1 MVDAAQAGREGSAS
15 RGGGR
20 RSARATDIAAQPSL
34 SEVDGGRPWRRATA
48 WLAGLSVFFYAS
60 YSFSNWLASQ
70 RAGVPVVV
78 YDWEHAIPF
87 VAWMIIP
94 YWSTNLL
101 FAVSL
106 FFCRSRTELDSHAK
120 RLLTAQVVAVS
131 CFILFPLRTSFPV
144 PKLDG
149 IFAFF
154 FAALGAFDLPYNQAP
169 SLHIAVTTILFALYG
184 KVLPRWAV
192 PLFAAWSL
200 LVVGSVLMTY
210 QHHFIDIPTGFLLG
224 LVCIWIWPPDGG
236 NRLLHWRL
244 TDDPQRR
251 RIAGRYALAAAAMT
265 LPAAVLGSGFLWLMW
280 PAAAL
285 GAVSLAYLALGCQ
298 VFAKTAEGRIAW
310 PVRLILAPYLA
321 GAWLKAR
328 LRTPGEARATQ
339 IADGVF
345 LGRFPSARDCADV
358 KSVVDLSCAFACPAF
373 RGQWISIP
381 MLDLVAPE
389 PESVRA
395 AVDAIEKTRP
405 QGPVLVCAG
414 SGHVQSAAV
423 LAVWLVRTGQVAHL
437 EAGLDL
443 LGRKDFRLAL
453 TSAQVQVMTEAVQ
466 HAVTPE
472 NPPMAAARP

>member
-1 MVDAAQAGREGSAS
+1 MVDAARGSREGAAHHGAHAS
-15 RGGGR
+15 R
-20 RSARATDIAAQPSL
+20 SALD
-34 SEVDGGRPWRRATA
+34 DGRPWRRATA
-48 WLAGLSVFFYAS
+48 WLAGLCVFFYAS
-60 YSFSNWLASQ
+60 YSFSNWLASL

-144 PKLDG
+144 PELDG
-149 IFAFF
+149 IFGFF
-154 FAALGAFDLPYNQAP
+154 FAALGAVDLPYNQAP

-200 LVVGSVLMTY
+200 LVVGSVLTTY
-210 QHHFIDIPTGFLLG
+210 QHHFVDIPTGLLLG
-224 LVCIWIWPPDGG
+224 LVCIWIWPPNGG

-251 RIAGRYALAAAAMT
+251 RIAGRYALVAAVIA
-265 LPAAVLGSGFLWLMW
+265 LPAAVLGNGFLWLIW

-298 VFAKTAEGRIAW
+298 VFAKTADGHIDWPAW
-310 PVRLILAPYLA
+310 LVLAPYLV

-328 LRTPGEARATQ
+328 LRTRSEARAVE
-339 IADGVF
+339 IIDGIF
-345 LGRFPSARDCADV
+345 LGRFPSARACADM
-358 KSVVDLSCAFACPAF
+358 KSVVDLSCAFARPAF
-373 RGQWISIP
+373 RGRWISIP
-381 MLDLVAPE
+381 MLDLVAPD
-389 PESVRA
+389 PESLRD
-395 AVDAIEKTRP
+395 AVDAIEKARP
-405 QGPVLVCAG
+405 HGTMLVCAG

-423 LAVWLVRTGQVAHL
+423 LAVWLVRTGRVAHL
-437 EAGLDL
+437 GAGLDL
-443 LGRKDFRLAL
+443 LTSRDSRLAL
-453 TSAQVQVMTEAVQ
+453 TSAQVWVMTAAVQ
-466 HAVTPE
+466 SAVTPE
-472 NPPMAAARP
+472 SPSMIAARP

>member
-1 MVDAAQAGREGSAS
+1 MADTAQA
-15 RGGGR
+15 RGKRLGHRGTQAPQR
-20 RSARATDIAAQPSL
+20 PISSIEP
-34 SEVDGGRPWRRATA
+34 GRPWRRATA

-78 YDWEHAIPF
+78 YDWERTIPF
-87 VAWMIIP
+87 VAWMIVP

-106 FFCRSRTELDSHAK
+106 FFCRSRPELDSHAR

-149 IFAFF
+149 IFSFF

-169 SLHIAVTTILFALYG
+169 SLHIAVTTILFALYV

-192 PLFAAWSL
+192 PLFAGWSL

-210 QHHFIDIPTGFLLG
+210 QHHFIDLPTGFLLG
-224 LVCIWIWPPDGG
+224 LVCLWMWPSDGG

-251 RIAGRYALAAAAMT
+251 RIAGVHALAAVAIM
-265 LPAAVLGSGFLWLMW
+265 LPAALLGGGLLWLMW
-280 PAAAL
+280 PAMAL

-298 VFAKTAEGRIAW
+298 VFAKSADGHIGW
-310 PVRLILAPYLA
+310 PSRLILAPYLA

-328 LRTPGEARATQ
+328 LWTRGEKRAVEV
-339 IADGVF
+339 ADGVF
-345 LGRFPSARDCADV
+345 LGRFPSARDCSEM
-358 KSVVDLSCAFACPAF
+358 KCVVDLSSAFGRPAF
-373 RGQWISIP
+373 GGLWTSVP
-381 MLDLVAPE
+381 MLDLVAPD
-389 PESVRA
+389 PESLCA
-395 AVDAIEKTRP
+395 AVAAIERARP
-405 QGPVLVCAG
+405 QGAVLVCAG
-414 SGHVQSAAV
+414 ADPGQSAAV
-423 LAVWLVRTGQVAHL
+423 LAVWLVRTGRAAHL
-437 EAGLDL
+437 QAGLDL
-443 LGRKDFRLAL
+443 LRGKDTRLAL
-453 TSAQVQVMTEAVQ
+453 SSAQVRVMTAAVGY
-466 HAVTPE
+466 AV
-472 NPPMAAARP
+472 AG

>member
-1 MVDAAQAGREGSAS
+1 MADAAQA
-15 RGGGR
+15 RGKRPGR
-20 RSARATDIAAQPSL
+20 RGAQASQRPISL
-34 SEVDGGRPWRRATA
+34 VEDGRPWRRATA

-78 YDWEHAIPF
+78 YDWEHTIPF

-106 FFCRSRTELDSHAK
+106 FFCRSRSELDSHAK

-149 IFAFF
+149 IFSFF

-192 PLFAAWSL
+192 PLFAGWSL

-210 QHHFIDIPTGFLLG
+210 QHHFIDIPTGLLLG
-224 LVCIWIWPPDGG
+224 LVCIWMWPSDGG

-251 RIAGRYALAAAAMT
+251 RIAGLYALAAGAML
-265 LPAAVLGSGFLWLMW
+265 LPAALLGGGSLWLMW
-280 PAAAL
+280 PATAL
-285 GAVSLAYLALGCQ
+285 GAVSLAYLALGCE
-298 VFAKTAEGRIAW
+298 VFAKSVDGRIDW
-310 PVRLILAPYLA
+310 PSRLILAPYLA
-321 GAWLKAR
+321 GAWLKTCLWTRAAK
-328 LRTPGEARATQ
+328 RTVEV
-339 IADGVF
+339 ADGVF
-345 LGRFPSARDCADV
+345 LGRFPSVRDGIEM
-358 KSVVDLSCAFACPAF
+358 KSVVDLSCASARPAF
-373 RGQWISIP
+373 QGQWISIP

-389 PESVRA
+389 PESLCA
-395 AVDAIEKTRP
+395 AVEAIERARP
-405 QGPVLVCAG
+405 RGSVLVCTGADHG
-414 SGHVQSAAV
+414 QGAAV
-423 LAVWLVRTGQVAHL
+423 LAVWLVRTGRAAHL

-443 LGRKDFRLAL
+443 LRGKDTRLVP
-453 TSAQVQVMTEAVQ
+453 TSAQVRVMTAAVQ
-466 HAVTPE
+466 YAV
-472 NPPMAAARP
+472 AG

>member
-1 MVDAAQAGREGSAS
+1 MVDAAHASREGSARNGAHAS
-15 RGGGR
+15 RPP
-20 RSARATDIAAQPSL
+20 A
-34 SEVDGGRPWRRATA
+34 EEGRPWRRATA

-149 IFAFF
+149 VFAFF

-192 PLFAAWSL
+192 PLFAVWSL
-200 LVVGSVLMTY
+200 LVVGSVLTTY
-210 QHHFIDIPTGFLLG
+210 QHHFVDIPTGFLLG
-224 LVCIWIWPPDGG
+224 LVCIWMWPPDGG
-236 NRLLHWRL
+236 SRLAHWRL

-251 RIAGRYALAAAAMT
+251 RLAGGYAVAAAVMT
-265 LPAAVLGSGFLWLMW
+265 LLAAVLGSGFLWLMW

-285 GAVSLAYLALGCQ
+285 GAVSLAYLALGGQ
-298 VFAKTAEGRIAW
+298 IFAKTADGQIDW

-321 GAWLKAR
+321 GAWLRAR
-328 LRTPGEARATQ
+328 LRTRRGAYAIE
-339 IADGVF
+339 IVDSVF
-345 LGRFPSARDCADV
+345 LGRFPSAHDCADV
-358 KSVVDLSCAFACPAF
+358 KSVVDLSCAFARPAF
-373 RGQWISIP
+373 RGRWISIP

-389 PESVRA
+389 PESLCA
-395 AVDAIEKTRP
+395 AVDAIEKARP
-405 QGPVLVCAG
+405 QGAVLVCAG

-423 LAVWLVRTGQVAHL
+423 LAVWLVRTGRVAHL
-437 EAGLDL
+437 EAGLEL
-443 LGRKDFRLAL
+443 LKSKDSRLAL
-453 TSAQVQVMTEAVQ
+453 TSAQVRVMTEAVQ
-466 HAVTPE
+466 YAVAPE
-472 NPPMAAARP
+472 GPSMIAARP

>member
-1 MVDAAQAGREGSAS
+1 MVDAAHGSREGAAHHGAHAS
-15 RGGGR
+15 R
-20 RSARATDIAAQPSL
+20 SPLED
-34 SEVDGGRPWRRATA
+34 GRPWRRATA

-60 YSFSNWLASQ
+60 YSFSNWLASL

-144 PKLDG
+144 PELDG
-149 IFAFF
+149 IFGLF

-200 LVVGSVLMTY
+200 LVVGSVLTTY
-210 QHHFIDIPTGFLLG
+210 QHHFVDIPTGLLLG
-224 LVCIWIWPPDGG
+224 LVCIWIWPPNGG

-251 RIAGRYALAAAAMT
+251 RIAGRYALTAAVIT
-265 LPAAVLGSGFLWLMW
+265 LPAAVLGSGFLWLIW

-298 VFAKTAEGRIAW
+298 VFAKTADGCIDW
-310 PVRLILAPYLA
+310 PARLVLAPYLA

-328 LRTPGEARATQ
+328 LRTRSEARTVE
-339 IADGVF
+339 IVDGIF
-345 LGRFPSARDCADV
+345 LGRFPSARDCADM
-358 KSVVDLSCAFACPAF
+358 KSVVDLSCAFARPDF
-373 RGQWISIP
+373 RGRWISIP
-381 MLDLVAPE
+381 MLDLVAPD
-389 PESVRA
+389 PESLRD
-395 AVDAIEKTRP
+395 AVDAIEKARP
-405 QGPVLVCAG
+405 EGAVLVCAG

-423 LAVWLVRTGQVAHL
+423 LAVWLVRTGRVPHL
-437 EAGLDL
+437 GAGLDL
-443 LGRKDFRLAL
+443 LTSKDSRLAL
-453 TSAQVQVMTEAVQ
+453 TSAQVWVMTAAVQ
-466 HAVTPE
+466 SAVTPE
-472 NPPMAAARP
+472 SPSMIAAQP